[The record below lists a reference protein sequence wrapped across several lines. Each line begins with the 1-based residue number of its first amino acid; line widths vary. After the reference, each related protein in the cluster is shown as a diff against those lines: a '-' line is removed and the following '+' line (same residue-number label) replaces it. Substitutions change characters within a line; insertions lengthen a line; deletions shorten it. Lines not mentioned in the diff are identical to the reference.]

1 MKSVQLCIFF
11 GIVGAKVLAQGNL
24 VPNPGF
30 EDRISCPSHLSD
42 FTGVVKH
49 WFTPTSGTP
58 NFYHACASQP
68 EVGVPDNYFG
78 HKTAFNGQAYA
89 GIMTSNAYREYISV
103 QLTSP
108 LAAGKTYKLIFYT
121 SIISKTNCNSRGLD
135 ALFTPHRPQAEQAND
150 NLNAQASLNLPVN
163 YAGDQWIRTEACYQA
178 RGGER
183 YLTLG
188 DLTFPKAHHDC
199 KDGEISYYFIDEIR
213 LEPAVFTE
221 KTVTLSTCRQS
232 LPLQLDGVAISHTPA
247 QPEKISWNWDG
258 SFSGRF
264 RTIEKNGVYRLTMDY
279 PDCSRETYILT
290 VTDEDC
296 DHAVFVPNVFTPDG
310 DGKNDVFEIRSKG
323 IDFQKVLVFNR
334 FGQVVFESSD
344 PDFKWEGNHEGA
356 MAGNGVY
363 LYLLRYVVRSGGR
376 PGLRTGSLTLIR

>member
-232 LPLQLDGVAISHTPA
+232 LPLQLDGVAISHTLA

-310 DGKNDVFEIRSKG
+310 DGNNDVFEIRSKG